1 MKSVPHKKHFIH
13 SKDIPANINLYN
25 FLKTVLCF
33 AVFQFFY
40 ILLFSPTFQ
49 SLQPALDALLMQRC
63 SSICGKKNETIVQK
77 VLYKAVYCVK
87 HLTTLS

>member
-1 MKSVPHKKHFIH
+1 MLTAVCLRWQYYSYLLCLTQYTANRRKKTKQTPFKTKKKKHFIH

-40 ILLFSPTFQ
+40 VLLFSPTFQ
-49 SLQPALDALLMQRC
+49 GLQPALDALLM
-63 SSICGKKNETIVQK
+63 
-77 VLYKAVYCVK
+77 
-87 HLTTLS
+87 